1 MPPTLHGRAD
11 EVVEA
16 DALLQRMGTVVALP
30 PKPAMMSAGDLP
42 DIGSQR
48 LGVDRLSFLTRRSF
62 VRC

>member
-30 PKPAMMSAGDLP
+30 PKPAMMSAGNLP
-42 DIGSQR
+42 GHWVAAA
-48 LGVDRLSFLTRRSF
+48 GVDCLSFLTRRTATK
-62 VRC
+62 C